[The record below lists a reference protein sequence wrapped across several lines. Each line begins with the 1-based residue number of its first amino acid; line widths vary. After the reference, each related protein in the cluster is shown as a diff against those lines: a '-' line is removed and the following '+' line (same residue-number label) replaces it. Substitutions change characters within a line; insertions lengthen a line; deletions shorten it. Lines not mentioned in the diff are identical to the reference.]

1 MGKHFVK
8 VRCNIC
14 VDWTRH
20 PPVYR
25 GYVNDELFTERTYD
39 WSTDFYLIE
48 TLQLQVDPGKYA
60 IKFHLVDDSYA
71 TLKVE
76 NMHVVE
82 GPASIKS
89 GWLLRVGDNA
99 ST

>member
-1 MGKHFVK
+1 MGKHYVK
-8 VRCNIC
+8 VKCNIC
-14 VDWTRH
+14 IDWH
-20 PPVYR
+20 GQPPVYR

-39 WSTDFYLIE
+39 WPENFYLVE

-60 IKFHLVDDSYA
+60 IKFHLVDEESA

-76 NMHVVE
+76 NMHVAE
-82 GPASIKS
+82 GPAFIKS
-89 GWLLRVGDNA
+89 GWLLKVGDNA